1 MALARLILEDG
12 SEFIGEGFGDLHEV
26 GGEVIFN
33 TSVTGY
39 QEILTNPSYSG
50 QIITMTYPLIGNYG
64 INPDDFEGERPYA
77 RGLIVREFC
86 TQPSN
91 WRSRETLDAFMKRY
105 GLMGLAAIDTRA
117 LTRKLRTSGSMK
129 GLLTTSSATLSELV
143 EKVKA
148 LPGLAEE
155 NHVQIT
161 STKQISMLPGKGP
174 SVALLDL
181 GAMRRIGK
189 QLQEIGCTVTIY
201 PASTRAEEILAA
213 KHRGLLIS
221 NGPGDPKRVPYVVET
236 VRQLLGKLPIFGIG
250 LGHEVVGL
258 ALGGDTYKLKF
269 GHHGANYPVRD
280 LTTGRIHIT
289 CQNHTFAI
297 REESINKNLVEVTHR
312 NVNDGT
318 VEGLRHKELPV
329 FTIEYSAEATP
340 GLDSLP
346 LFTGFLSLL

>member
-1 MALARLILEDG
+1 
-12 SEFIGEGFGDLHEV
+12 
-26 GGEVIFN
+26 N
-33 TSVTGY
+33 TSITGY
-39 QEILTNPSYSG
+39 QEILTDPSYSG

-91 WRSRETLDAFMKRY
+91 WRSRETLDAFMKKY
-105 GLMGLAAIDTRA
+105 GLMGLASIDTRA
-117 LTRKLRTSGSMK
+117 LTRKLRASGSMK
-129 GLLTTSSATLSELV
+129 GLLTTSVVALPELV
-143 EKVKA
+143 EKVRA
-148 LPGLAEE
+148 LPGLGEE
-155 NHVQIT
+155 DHVQKT
-161 STKQISMLPGKGP
+161 SIKQISVLPGNGP
-174 SVALLDL
+174 SVAILDL
-181 GAMRRIGK
+181 GAMNKIGK
-189 QLQEIGCTVTIY
+189 LLQETGCAVTIY
-201 PASTRAEEILAA
+201 PASTRAEEILSA

-236 VRQLLGKLPIFGIG
+236 VRQLLGKLPLFGIG

-297 REESINKNLVEVTHR
+297 REESLNKDMVKVTHR

-329 FTIEYSAEATP
+329 FTIQYRAEAAP
-340 GLDSLP
+340 AFDSLP
-346 LFTGFLSLL
+346 LFTDFLSLL